1 MRYRFLT
8 LDVFTDRIFGG
19 NPLAVVPAAAG
30 LDPARM
36 QKIARELNLS
46 ETAFVFPPRDP
57 AHTRHVRF
65 FTPGME
71 LPFAGHPT
79 VGTAFALVATGE
91 VALRDGVAAMVFE
104 EEIGPIAV
112 KVTGT
117 ASGPVS
123 AQFAAAMLPAR
134 GPEPP
139 PVEKLARVLSI
150 APTDI
155 LTAGGDAPAAWS
167 SGVPFVFVPLK
178 SREAIARARLD
189 VGAWRDTI
197 AGYWA
202 PHVFPFTYETENPGA
217 QIHARMFAPAMRIEE
232 DPATGAAATAI
243 AGYLN
248 GRNPGGDGTVRWLIE
263 QGLEIGRPSL
273 IEVEADRTKGVLT
286 AVRVGGPAVLVSEG
300 TIEVP

>member
-91 VALRDGVAAMVFE
+91 VALRDGAAAIVFE

-112 KVTGT
+112 TVAGT
-117 ASGPVS
+117 ASGPV
-123 AQFAAAMLPAR
+123 AARFAAAMLPAR

-139 PVEKLARVLSI
+139 PVEELARLLSI
-150 APTDI
+150 APTDV
-155 LTAGGDAPAAWS
+155 LTGGGDAPAAWT
-167 SGVPFVFVPLK
+167 SGVPFLFVPLK
-178 SREAIARARLD
+178 TREAIARARLD
-189 VGAWRDTI
+189 LGVWRNTI

-202 PHVFPFTYETENPGA
+202 PHVYLFTYETESPGA
-217 QIHARMFAPAMRIEE
+217 QVHARMFAPAMRIEE

-243 AGYLN
+243 AGYL
-248 GRNPGGDGTVRWLIE
+248 GARDGGADGTRHWRIE
-263 QGLEIGRPSL
+263 QGIEMGRPSL
-273 IEVEADRTKGVLT
+273 IEVEADTKQGALT

>member
-30 LDPARM
+30 LDAERM

-46 ETAFVFPPRDP
+46 ETAFVFAPRDP

-65 FTPGME
+65 FTPAME

-91 VALRDGVAAMVFE
+91 VALRDGLAAMVFE
-104 EEIGPIAV
+104 EEVGPIKV
-112 KVTGT
+112 TVTGT
-117 ASGPVS
+117 AAGPVA
-123 AQFAAAMLPAR
+123 AQFSAAKLPAR

-139 PVEKLARVLSI
+139 PVEVLARLLSI
-150 APTDI
+150 GAADILATGADAPT
-155 LTAGGDAPAAWS
+155 AWS
-167 SGVPFVFVPLK
+167 SGVPFLFVPVK
-178 SREAIARARLD
+178 SREAVGRARLD
-189 VGAWRDTI
+189 LGAWQDTI

-202 PHVFPFTYETENPGA
+202 PHVFPFTYETESQGT
-217 QIHARMFAPAMRIEE
+217 QVHARMFAPAMGIQE

-248 GRNPGGDGTVRWLIE
+248 ARDRGADGTMRWRIE
-263 QGLEIGRPSL
+263 QGLEMGRPSL
-273 IEVEADRTKGVLT
+273 IEVEADRKDGALT

>member
-30 LDPARM
+30 LDPERM

-57 AHTRHVRF
+57 AHTRRVRF

-91 VALRDGVAAMVFE
+91 VALREGAAAMVFE
-104 EEIGPIAV
+104 EEVGPIAV
-112 KVTGT
+112 KVSGT
-117 ASGPVS
+117 TSGPVA
-123 AQFAAAMLPAR
+123 AQFAAAMLPTR

-139 PVEKLARVLSI
+139 PLEAVARVLSL
-150 APTDI
+150 APADV
-155 LTAGGDAPAAWS
+155 LTAGDAPAAWS
-167 SGVPFVFVPLK
+167 SGVPFLFVPLK

-197 AGYWA
+197 ASHWA

-217 QIHARMFAPAMRIEE
+217 QVHARMFAPAMRIEE

-248 GRNPGGDGTVRWLIE
+248 ARDHGGADGPVRWRIE
-263 QGLEIGRPSL
+263 QGLEMGRPSL
-273 IEVEADRTKGVLT
+273 IEVEADRKQGVLT

-300 TIEVP
+300 SIEVP